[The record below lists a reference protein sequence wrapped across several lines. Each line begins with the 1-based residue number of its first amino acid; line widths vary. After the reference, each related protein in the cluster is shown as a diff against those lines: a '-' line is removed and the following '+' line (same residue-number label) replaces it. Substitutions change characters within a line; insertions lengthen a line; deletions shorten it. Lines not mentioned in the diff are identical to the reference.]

1 MPTPAKLVG
10 QSSNHLT
17 SLIAPCN
24 KCWTK
29 SWRKHRSEQRMY
41 AQGDVL
47 LVPVKAVKP
56 PMTGVKLATPDDP
69 VILAKGETTGHR
81 HAFYNRVA
89 MFRDDALARAAHVP
103 ETLYIGHVVVAPGGD
118 VLEHGAAQGLAGDH

>member
-1 MPTPAKLVG
+1 
-10 QSSNHLT
+10 
-17 SLIAPCN
+17 
-24 KCWTK
+24 
-29 SWRKHRSEQRMY
+29 MY

-47 LVPVKAVKP
+47 LLPVKAVKP

-118 VLEHGAAQGLAGDH
+118 VLEHGAAQGLAGDHDALTIPAGTYIARRQQEYPLRESARIVND